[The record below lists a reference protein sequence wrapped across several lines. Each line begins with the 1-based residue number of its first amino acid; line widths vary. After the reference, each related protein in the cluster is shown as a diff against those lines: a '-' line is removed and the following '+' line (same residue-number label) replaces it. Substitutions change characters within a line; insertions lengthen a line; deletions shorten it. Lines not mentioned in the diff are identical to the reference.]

1 MLKTYCSECGAPTE
15 YSLNKPKFCSSC
27 GNSFDKKTAV
37 PVLKP
42 KRTISKIQ
50 EPIDEIEDMDDIDG
64 GEDVDHV
71 PDIQKIDYELS
82 LPPKN
87 KETIGNLAG
96 TSTDSS
102 EENWPKI
109 KVPKLSKKEFLDNF
123 AKEAGS
129 LRGKPRK
136 KHGPKN

>member
-1 MLKTYCSECGAPTE
+1 MLKTYCSECGGPTE
-15 YSLNKPKFCSSC
+15 YSLNKPKFCSNC
-27 GNSFDKKTAV
+27 GNSFDKKVALQ
-37 PVLKP
+37 VLKP
-42 KRTISKIQ
+42 KRTISRVQ
-50 EPIDEIEDMDDIDG
+50 EPTEDDIEDIDE
-64 GEDVDHV
+64 GEEINYV

-102 EENWPKI
+102 DQNWPKI
-109 KVPKLSKKEFLDNF
+109 KTPKVSKKEFLDNF

-129 LRGKPRK
+129 IRGKLNR